1 LVVAKVWERL
11 VVSKRPVNKMDMH
24 RFNVRKLKEEVKEQY
39 LVTIKTRFSAL
50 ENLKDNGQSTLVF
63 CKPVTQILHI
73 DGNCE

>member
-24 RFNVRKLKEEVKEQY
+24 RFNLRKLKEGEVKEQY

-50 ENLKDNGQSTLVF
+50 ENLKDNGQSALYFVN
-63 CKPVTQILHI
+63 L
-73 DGNCE
+73 